1 MAAYRLLRNR
11 LGDVPMFDDFAVGI
25 EAENIDHRLAAV
37 IRRALAVHMDDHQI
51 ALGDDA
57 LDGGARLR
65 MFLEIR
71 RKRID
76 ERLAAVGNT
85 RIVLDIG
92 FCDVFCDRLI
102 QLVLVEGEL
111 VEGGDIFLVARER
124 VGGKSQRG
132 AGGKGG
138 SEKDFFMELLLD

>member
-1 MAAYRLLRNR
+1 
-11 LGDVPMFDDFAVGI
+11 
-25 EAENIDHRLAAV
+25 
-37 IRRALAVHMDDHQI
+37 
-51 ALGDDA
+51 
-57 LDGGARLR
+57 

-102 QLVLVEGEL
+102 QLVLVEGEF

-132 AGGKGG
+132 AAARATARRI
-138 SEKDFFMELLLD
+138 FFMMVPLS